1 MTNQEKKAY
10 LLRYRDNERGIRW
23 TEAGKRKS

>member
-10 LLRYRDNERGIRW
+10 LGRYRDNEREIRR
-23 TEAGKRKS
+23 TEEEILRW